1 MSQQKQILVLGGG
14 MVGTIIAEDLAAEP
28 GFQVTL
34 ADRSSAALARAQERC
49 PALATQEADLSDA
62 ATVQRLAAEHD
73 LVAGALSSRIGKQA
87 MRAVIEAGRPFADIS
102 FMAEDLS
109 DLDALARERGVC
121 VVMDCGVAPGMS
133 NLLSGYG
140 VSLLDRADSLEI
152 LVGGL
157 PVVRSQPWQYKAGFA
172 PSDVLEEYTRPAR
185 FVAGGQQQVCEA
197 LTDPAEFEFE
207 GIGTLE
213 GPITDGLRTLVRLP
227 VANMVER
234 TLRYPGHTALMRALR
249 QGGFFSSEPVDV
261 GGVPVVPR
269 EATSAIMF
277 PDWTYQ
283 PGEEDLTVM
292 RITVE
297 GERGGQRVRLAWDL
311 DARYD
316 RERSITSMARSTA
329 FPCAIAAR
337 MLARGAYD
345 EPGVHAPEDLA
356 GRPDLV
362 QEFLDGCRARG
373 LVYRASETVLP
384 A

>member
-1 MSQQKQILVLGGG
+1 MSQQKKILVLGGG

-34 ADRSSAALARAQERC
+34 ADRSPAALARAQERC
-49 PALATQEADLSDA
+49 PALVLREADLSDP
-62 ATVQRLAAEHD
+62 ATVQTLAAEHD

-249 QGGFFSSEPVDV
+249 QGGFFSSEPVEV
-261 GGVPVVPR
+261 GGVSIVPR
-269 EATSAIMF
+269 EAASAI
-277 PDWTYQ
+277 P
-283 PGEEDLTVM
+283 
-292 RITVE
+292 
-297 GERGGQRVRLAWDL
+297 
-311 DARYD
+311 
-316 RERSITSMARSTA
+316 
-329 FPCAIAAR
+329 
-337 MLARGAYD
+337 
-345 EPGVHAPEDLA
+345 
-356 GRPDLV
+356 
-362 QEFLDGCRARG
+362 
-373 LVYRASETVLP
+373 LP
-384 A
+384 PQ

>member
-1 MSQQKQILVLGGG
+1 MNQTQNVLVLGGG

-28 GFQVTL
+28 GFRVTL
-34 ADRSSAALARAQERC
+34 ADRSPAALERARLRC
-49 PALATQEADLSDA
+49 PALETHEADLSDA
-62 ATVQRLAAEHD
+62 ATVRALAEEFD

-87 MRAVIEAGRPFADIS
+87 MRAVIEAGKPFADIS

-133 NLLSGYG
+133 NLLAGYG
-140 VSLLDRADSLEI
+140 VAQLDRADSLEI

-185 FVAGGQQQVCEA
+185 YVAGGQQQVCEA
-197 LTDPAEFEFE
+197 LTDPACFEFE
-207 GIGTLE
+207 GVGTLE
-213 GPITDGLRTLVRLP
+213 GPITDGLRTLVELP

-249 QGGFFSSEPVDV
+249 DGGFFALDPVEV
-261 GGVPVVPR
+261 NGTAVVPR

-297 GERGGQRVRLAWDL
+297 GERAGQRVRLAWDL

-316 RERSITSMARSTA
+316 RERGITSMARSTA
-329 FPCAIAAR
+329 YPCAIAAR
-337 MLARGAYD
+337 LLAAGRYT

-356 GRPDLV
+356 GDPALV
-362 QEFLDGCRARG
+362 QEFLDGCEARG
-373 LVYRASETVLP
+373 VGYRSSETNLP